1 MSERLQKN
9 IKPPK
14 RTLTELL
21 NDKSVL
27 TGREVV
33 QRIKD
38 KEKLDDLQNENVK
51 GLKSNQKLLDQV
63 LSLQN
68 EIVMRD
74 NQAHKDIRN
83 LNKRLTAERRKAET
97 LQEMYDVLNKTTIV
111 SDKKYRELEK
121 VYKKSEGLSTSMI
134 DDKGNI
140 LSREL
145 TMETKYTSCGHCG
158 HLVAFRLVDGI
169 N

>member
-38 KEKLDDLQNENVK
+38 KENLRKQFEEAVEFE
-51 GLKSNQKLLDQV
+51 V
-63 LSLQN
+63 
-68 EIVMRD
+68 
-74 NQAHKDIRN
+74 RN
-83 LNKRLTAERRKAET
+83 SRHRK
-97 LQEMYDVLNKTTIV
+97 
-111 SDKKYRELEK
+111 
-121 VYKKSEGLSTSMI
+121 
-134 DDKGNI
+134 
-140 LSREL
+140 
-145 TMETKYTSCGHCG
+145 
-158 HLVAFRLVDGI
+158 
-169 N
+169 